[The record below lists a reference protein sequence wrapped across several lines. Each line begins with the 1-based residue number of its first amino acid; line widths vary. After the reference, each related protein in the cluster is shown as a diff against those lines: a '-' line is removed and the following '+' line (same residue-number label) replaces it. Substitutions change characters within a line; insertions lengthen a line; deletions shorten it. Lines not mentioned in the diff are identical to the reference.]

1 MLFYALVGVPVR
13 KLDGVRNERNME
25 WGRMLTLLR
34 CSSMLLLGSQSGSL
48 MGGVDRDFHRSTK
61 LTLASSSSD
70 SESLDNR
77 FP

>member
-1 MLFYALVGVPVR
+1 MMVRNERNMEQGRMLTLLRCSSMLLLGVPVR

-48 MGGVDRDFHRSTK
+48 MG
-61 LTLASSSSD
+61 
-70 SESLDNR
+70 
-77 FP
+77 

>member
-1 MLFYALVGVPVR
+1 MGLNAYPLAMLFYALVGVPVW

-48 MGGVDRDFHRSTK
+48 MG
-61 LTLASSSSD
+61 
-70 SESLDNR
+70 
-77 FP
+77 